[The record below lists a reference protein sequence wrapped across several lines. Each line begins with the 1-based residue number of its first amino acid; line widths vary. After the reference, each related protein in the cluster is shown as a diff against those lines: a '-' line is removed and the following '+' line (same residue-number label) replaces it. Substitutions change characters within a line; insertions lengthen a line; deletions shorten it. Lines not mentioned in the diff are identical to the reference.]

1 MGYVVKKD
9 DLSGPEIQALLRE
22 HLAGMHA
29 SSPPG
34 TVFALPLEGLRR
46 PEVTLWSVWEGSE
59 LCACGALK
67 ELDATHG
74 EVKSMRTRPAFLR
87 KGAASAVLAHILDE
101 AKRRG
106 YARVSL
112 ETGTG
117 PAFEAAHALYERF
130 GFERCGAF
138 APYEPN
144 DFSAFMT
151 KALA

>member
-1 MGYVVKKD
+1 MAYVVKKD
-9 DLSGPEIQALLRE
+9 DLAEPEIQQLLNE

-46 PEVTLWSVWEGSE
+46 PEVTLWSVWQGEQ

-67 ELDATHG
+67 ELEPGHG
-74 EVKSMRTRPAFLR
+74 EVKSMRTRPEFLR
-87 KGAASAVLAHILDE
+87 KGAASAVLEQILRE
-101 AKRRG
+101 AKQRG

-117 PAFEAAHALYERF
+117 PAFAAAHALYERF
-130 GFERCGAF
+130 GFEPCEAF
-138 APYEPN
+138 PPYEPN

-151 KALA
+151 RVL

>member
-1 MGYVVKKD
+1 MTYVVKQD

-46 PEVTLWSVWEGSE
+46 PEVTLWSVWDGSE

-67 ELDATHG
+67 QLDAGHG
-74 EVKSMRTRPAFLR
+74 EVKSMRTRPAYLR
-87 KGAASAVLAHILDE
+87 KGAASAVLAHILAE
-101 AKRRG
+101 ARRRG

-117 PAFEAAHALYERF
+117 ADFAPAHALYERF
-130 GFERCGAF
+130 GFARCGPF
-138 APYEPN
+138 PPYEPN
-144 DFSAFMT
+144 GFSVFMT
-151 KALA
+151 KVL

>member
-1 MGYVVKKD
+1 MKYVVKQD

-29 SSPPG
+29 ASPPG
-34 TVFALPLEGLRR
+34 TVFALPLEGLRQ
-46 PEVTLWSVWEGSE
+46 PGVTLWSVWNGGE

-67 ELDATHG
+67 QLDAGHG
-74 EVKSMRTRPAFLR
+74 EVKSMRTRPAYLR

-112 ETGTG
+112 ETGTS
-117 PAFEAAHALYERF
+117 AEFEPAHALYERF
-130 GFERCGAF
+130 GFERCGPF
-138 APYEPN
+138 PPYEPN
-144 DFSAFMT
+144 GFSVFMT
-151 KALA
+151 KAL

>member
-1 MGYVVKKD
+1 MTYVVKQD

-29 SSPPG
+29 ASPPG

-46 PEVTLWSVWEGSE
+46 PEVTLWSAWNGSE

-67 ELDATHG
+67 QLDAGHG
-74 EVKSMRTRPAFLR
+74 EVKSMRTHQAYLR
-87 KGAASAVLAHILDE
+87 KGAASAVLAHILQE
-101 AKRRG
+101 ARRRG

-117 PAFEAAHALYERF
+117 ADFEPAHALYERF
-130 GFERCGAF
+130 GFERCGPF
-138 APYEPN
+138 PPYEDN
-144 DFSAFMT
+144 GFSAFMT
-151 KALA
+151 KAL